1 MTGTGSETSASS
13 TATVGAGAG
22 SGGGLTPTNRAVVG
36 GVVGGLAGLSIVFL
50 LLLLLIRWRRNKA
63 RLQRPMFSP
72 LPQSI
77 PPGETGQGSSMTER
91 SSAAPL
97 AAGSFFKRLR
107 PHSGQTAATTDTGPS
122 ERGFQNFG
130 GRKLES
136 VLSSRG
142 DGYGEPGPSSASG
155 PAAGF
160 GSTPSVARGQGF
172 GHSPGPSEPE
182 TLSGSSFYRDSQG
195 FYGGKEA
202 DSGSV
207 PSSLMVGPSSPP
219 RSSPTYPPPPAG
231 GIPPEGFGGAT
242 RATSEIAV
250 MRPGPARTPV
260 TNQPGFI
267 PMRNPPRP
275 PRSTPSPR
283 PPRSTPSSRTGPIST
298 SPVPR
303 PPDEL
308 GRSHPSFD
316 GSRGSRFTEEV

>member
-1 MTGTGSETSASS
+1 M
-13 TATVGAGAG
+13 
-22 SGGGLTPTNRAVVG
+22 
-36 GVVGGLAGLSIVFL
+36 GGLAGLSIIFL

-63 RLQRPMFSP
+63 RLRRPSFAP

-77 PPGETGQGSSMTER
+77 PPGEAGQGSSMTER
-91 SSAAPL
+91 SSAVPL
-97 AAGSFFKRLR
+97 ASGGFFKRLR
-107 PHSGQTAATTDTGPS
+107 PHSGQTAGTSDTGQS

-136 VLSSRG
+136 VLASRG
-142 DGYGEPGPSSASG
+142 DGYGEPGPSSATG
-155 PAAGF
+155 PSAGF
-160 GSTPSVARGQGF
+160 GSTPSVGRGQGF

-202 DSGSV
+202 ETESG
-207 PSSLMVGPSSPP
+207 PSLMGSPP
-219 RSSPTYPPPPAG
+219 RSSPTYPHQPAAG
-231 GIPPEGFGGAT
+231 LPTEGLAGPS

-283 PPRSTPSSRTGPIST
+283 PPRGTPSPRTGPIGA

>member
-1 MTGTGSETSASS
+1 MQ
-13 TATVGAGAG
+13 
-22 SGGGLTPTNRAVVG
+22 TP
-36 GVVGGLAGLSIVFL
+36 I
-50 LLLLLIRWRRNKA
+50 
-63 RLQRPMFSP
+63 FSP
-72 LPQSI
+72 LPQTI
-77 PPGETGQGSSMTER
+77 PPGEAGQGSTMTQR
-91 SSAAPL
+91 SSAVPL
-97 AAGSFFKRLR
+97 AAGGFFKRLR
-107 PHSGQTAATTDTGPS
+107 PHSGQTAATTDTGQS

-142 DGYGEPGPSSASG
+142 DGYGEPGPSSAAG
-155 PAAGF
+155 PATGF
-160 GSTPSVARGQGF
+160 GSNPSVARGQGF

-195 FYGGKEA
+195 FYGGKEVE
-202 DSGSV
+202 SGSG
-207 PSSLMVGPSSPP
+207 PSSLNVGPGSPP
-219 RSSPTYPPPPAG
+219 RSSPTFPAPPAAG
-231 GIPPEGFGGAT
+231 LPPEAVGGT
-242 RATSEIAV
+242 SRATTEIAV

-260 TNQPGFI
+260 TNQPGFF
-267 PMRNPPRP
+267 PMRNPPRT

-283 PPRSTPSSRTGPIST
+283 PPRGTPPSRTGPMGT

>member
-1 MTGTGSETSASS
+1 MSTSS
-13 TATVGAGAG
+13 TATAGAGAG
-22 SGGGLTPTNRAVVG
+22 SGGGGLTPATRAVVG
-36 GVVGGLAGLSIVFL
+36 GVVGGLAGLSIIFL

-63 RLQRPMFSP
+63 RLRRPIFSP
-72 LPQSI
+72 LPQHI
-77 PPGETGQGSSMTER
+77 PPGEAGQGSTMTER
-91 SSAAPL
+91 SSAVPL
-97 AAGSFFKRLR
+97 AAGGFFKRLR

-142 DGYGEPGPSSASG
+142 DGYGEPGSSSAAG

-160 GSTPSVARGQGF
+160 GSTHSVARGQGF

-202 DSGSV
+202 DSESG
-207 PSSLMVGPSSPP
+207 PSSLIIRPGSPA
-219 RSSPTYPPPPAG
+219 RSSPTYPHPSAG
-231 GIPPEGFGGAT
+231 GLPPEGGAGVS
-242 RATSEIAV
+242 RATGEIAV

-267 PMRNPPRP
+267 PLRNPPRP

-283 PPRSTPSSRTGPIST
+283 PPRGTPPPRTGPIAT
-298 SPVPR
+298 SPVSR